1 VVDSDSSEEEK
12 ENYTIKAQAVEEDH
26 DQIDFT
32 RNIMNELDDI
42 IDMDGDNADPLDR
55 YIMDENIGNL

>member
-1 VVDSDSSEEEK
+1 M
-12 ENYTIKAQAVEEDH
+12 VEEDH